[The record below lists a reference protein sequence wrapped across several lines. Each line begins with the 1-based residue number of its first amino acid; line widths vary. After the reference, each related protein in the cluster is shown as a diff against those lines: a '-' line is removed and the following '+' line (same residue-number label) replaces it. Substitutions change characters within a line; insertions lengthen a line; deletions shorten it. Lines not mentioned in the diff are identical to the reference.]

1 MRKDSGIGRWIY
13 EKNRTDF
20 YGARMMSKLAVFFPG
35 IGYTVDKPLLYYS
48 RDLAAEHGY
57 EEILLPYGGF
67 PKNAKSGR
75 DKMEENYRIALSQA
89 EEMLVGIDFG
99 NYDDV
104 LFIGKSIGTIVAGNI
119 MKSSPYQDRI
129 RMIFYTPLEES
140 FAVPLKNVIVFTGA
154 EDPWV
159 GREKSRIPEICREM
173 GIPCSVIPGANHSLE
188 TQKPLLDIE
197 NLKHVMQETDRFM
210 R

>member
-1 MRKDSGIGRWIY
+1 
-13 EKNRTDF
+13 
-20 YGARMMSKLAVFFPG
+20 
-35 IGYTVDKPLLYYS
+35 
-48 RDLAAEHGY
+48 
-57 EEILLPYGGF
+57 
-67 PKNAKSGR
+67 
-75 DKMEENYRIALSQA
+75 
-89 EEMLVGIDFG
+89 
-99 NYDDV
+99 
-104 LFIGKSIGTIVAGNI
+104 
-119 MKSSPYQDRI
+119 
-129 RMIFYTPLEES
+129 MIFYTPLEES